1 MSILKASWYAANTA
15 YLSTWNTI
23 SDPCMGWKGVTCV
36 SGSITA
42 LKFVSYYS
50 GTVVTVKGTL
60 PTAISSLTRLTALYF
75 DTSISGTIPT
85 ELSLLSS
92 TLTYLNLGT
101 NSLSGTVR
109 GGAWVC
115 ACPKGVAPPAAGAR
129 IDPSPPPRPASSPP
143 MTPLSL
149 SRSLAGAV

>member
-1 MSILKASWYAANTA
+1 MAVLKAAWYADNTE

-42 LKFVSYYS
+42 LYFEGYWTGSWVN
-50 GTVVTVKGTL
+50 VVGTL
-60 PTAISSLTRLTALYF
+60 PTAIGSLTRLSTFYLAHGH
-75 DTSISGTIPT
+75 ISGTIPT

-92 TLTYLNLGT
+92 TLTYINLGT

-115 ACPKGVAPPAAGAR
+115 ACPEGHNR
-129 IDPSPPPRPASSPP
+129 RSYRSESTPRPASSPP

>member
-115 ACPKGVAPPAAGAR
+115 ACPEGR
-129 IDPSPPPRPASSPP
+129 IRHSYRSESTPRPASSPP